1 MTITIEK
8 IRLINFKRF
17 KDYTIC
23 PNKRLN
29 ILVGDNE
36 VGKSSVLEAI
46 ELVSS
51 GNVRRVE
58 NIGLDK
64 LMNVESILCF
74 NKNRKYENLPEMIIE
89 LFLKGKF
96 DHTMN
101 GKNNSLGV
109 ISDGIRLV
117 CSPNDDYRNEINE
130 FLKEETLVFPF
141 EYYKIRFS
149 TFSDETYSGYKKKLK
164 TVLINSSIVDSEY
177 ATNNFIEKMYQRYT
191 EENEL
196 ERIEHRSKFRQ
207 MKFKF
212 CEENLKLLNSR
223 VPSDKKYK
231 FALQNNYSKIFS
243 NELMI
248 YEDSIALN
256 NRGTGEQVLIK
267 TDFALEKAGENIDVI
282 LFEEPENHL
291 SHTNLKK
298 LISNIENKQTG
309 QIFVTTHSSL
319 ISTGLDLFNLIIL
332 SHKKNDV
339 PLYLKTLNKDTS
351 NYFLKAPP
359 AGILEFILSSKVIL
373 VEGPSEYI
381 LFDRFYK
388 YITGRHLNEDRIY
401 VLAIRGLS
409 FKRYLDIAKITGSR
423 VAVITDNDSD
433 YEQKCIKKYENYN
446 YDNIEIFFENDNDKP
461 TFEYY
466 IYDKN
471 RSLCETK
478 FGVNALDHM
487 LKNKTNSALMLA
499 ESENITTPK
508 YIERAIN
515 WIRK

>member
-1 MTITIEK
+1 M
-8 IRLINFKRF
+8 
-17 KDYTIC
+17 
-23 PNKRLN
+23 
-29 ILVGDNE
+29 
-36 VGKSSVLEAI
+36 
-46 ELVSS
+46 
-51 GNVRRVE
+51 
-58 NIGLDK
+58 
-64 LMNVESILCF
+64 
-74 NKNRKYENLPEMIIE
+74 
-89 LFLKGKF
+89 
-96 DHTMN
+96 
-101 GKNNSLGV
+101 
-109 ISDGIRLV
+109 
-117 CSPNDDYRNEINE
+117 
-130 FLKEETLVFPF
+130 
-141 EYYKIRFS
+141 
-149 TFSDETYSGYKKKLK
+149 
-164 TVLINSSIVDSEY
+164 
-177 ATNNFIEKMYQRYT
+177 
-191 EENEL
+191 
-196 ERIEHRSKFRQ
+196 
-207 MKFKF
+207 
-212 CEENLKLLNSR
+212 
-223 VPSDKKYK
+223 
-231 FALQNNYSKIFS
+231 
-243 NELMI
+243 
-248 YEDSIALN
+248 
-256 NRGTGEQVLIK
+256 
-267 TDFALEKAGENIDVI
+267 
-282 LFEEPENHL
+282 
-291 SHTNLKK
+291 
-298 LISNIENKQTG
+298 
-309 QIFVTTHSSL
+309 
-319 ISTGLDLFNLIIL
+319 
-332 SHKKNDV
+332 
-339 PLYLKTLNKDTS
+339 KTLNKDTS

-388 YITGRHLNEDRIY
+388 DITGRHLNEDRIY

>member
-1 MTITIEK
+1 
-8 IRLINFKRF
+8 
-17 KDYTIC
+17 
-23 PNKRLN
+23 
-29 ILVGDNE
+29 
-36 VGKSSVLEAI
+36 
-46 ELVSS
+46 
-51 GNVRRVE
+51 
-58 NIGLDK
+58 
-64 LMNVESILCF
+64 
-74 NKNRKYENLPEMIIE
+74 
-89 LFLKGKF
+89 
-96 DHTMN
+96 
-101 GKNNSLGV
+101 
-109 ISDGIRLV
+109 
-117 CSPNDDYRNEINE
+117 
-130 FLKEETLVFPF
+130 
-141 EYYKIRFS
+141 
-149 TFSDETYSGYKKKLK
+149 
-164 TVLINSSIVDSEY
+164 
-177 ATNNFIEKMYQRYT
+177 
-191 EENEL
+191 
-196 ERIEHRSKFRQ
+196 

-319 ISTGLDLFNLIIL
+319 IGTGLDLFNLIIL